1 MKKSYDRAV
10 RKEALKI
17 LAENKASEMLEKE
30 QAKELKELRA
40 QNKLEAQSQ
49 REAKKENKEEAQA
62 ERNTKAENK
71 VKLMDFFYKIVQFL
85 PMTFPNRKFSYGFRN
100 YFTCESH
107 HFLLAKTKR
116 SESRKRNQKGATR
129 LGFFTSSPLCLYEFS
144 SFSI

>member
-40 QNKLEAQSQ
+40 QNKLEAQRQ

-71 VKLMDFFYKIVQFL
+71 VKLVNLFYKIVQFL
-85 PMTFPNRKFSYGFRN
+85 PLTFPNRI
-100 YFTCESH
+100 
-107 HFLLAKTKR
+107 FLLVL
-116 SESRKRNQKGATR
+116 Q
-129 LGFFTSSPLCLYEFS
+129 FFYL
-144 SFSI
+144 

>member
-30 QAKELKELRA
+30 QAKALKEMRV

-49 REAKKENKEEAQA
+49 RKTKKKNKEVAQA

-71 VKLMDFFYKIVQFL
+71 VQ
-85 PMTFPNRKFSYGFRN
+85 
-100 YFTCESH
+100 
-107 HFLLAKTKR
+107 R
-116 SESRKRNQKGATR
+116 SN
-129 LGFFTSSPLCLYEFS
+129 LHN
-144 SFSI
+144 

>member
-1 MKKSYDRAV
+1 MVLQKRMKKSYDRAV

-40 QNKLEAQSQ
+40 QNKLEAQRQ

-71 VKLMDFFYKIVQFL
+71 VKL
-85 PMTFPNRKFSYGFRN
+85 RK
-100 YFTCESH
+100 
-107 HFLLAKTKR
+107 
-116 SESRKRNQKGATR
+116 
-129 LGFFTSSPLCLYEFS
+129 LYNFWLRQVIIWVLN
-144 SFSI
+144 FSIF